1 MSDGSVGLK
10 SAMPKDRSE
19 ECGSRSWA
27 AEPTLR
33 EVLILTGV
41 CYLAYAVL
49 VALLDNYS
57 VLIRT
62 FGDNLAYVG
71 IATAIRHWD
80 LASIRVW
87 HFWGLPYA
95 MVAFAFITHV
105 SFWTAL
111 LVISI
116 VSSFLAVAMSDRLWG
131 GWVAGF
137 FAVSSRDW
145 MERSLVGGAEPFFL
159 ALVFASFLAARRQR
173 WLAAALFASLS
184 TLVRPM
190 GIFALVSIGIVL
202 LIRKEFKVLAAA
214 ISIGLVIGGLYVLPL
229 RAYQG
234 SSLANIQGYGRAD
247 GSAGKPLT
255 YPFRAFVHISSVGPI
270 TRLEDV
276 NAGRTTGLNL
286 ARASLWIGIVVLGIV
301 AMFLNQQFRNFAR
314 NHVVEVLFCS
324 FYIALLFTYNSP
336 WMRTAFPRYA
346 IPIIPFVILAF
357 EPWIRK
363 DRRLLWAF
371 GLASASISAASTG
384 GVTHSMEIL
393 RRAL

>member
-1 MSDGSVGLK
+1 MSDSPVGLE
-10 SAMPKDRSE
+10 SAIQKDRSE
-19 ECGSRSWA
+19 EFVDRDWA
-27 AEPTLR
+27 AEPTLL
-33 EVLILTGV
+33 EVLILAGV
-41 CYLAYAVL
+41 CYLVYACL
-49 VALLDNYS
+49 IALLDNYS

-62 FGDNLAYVG
+62 FGDNQAYVG

-80 LASIRVW
+80 LASVRVW

-95 MVAFAFITHV
+95 IVAFAFITHT

-116 VSSFLAVAMSDRLWG
+116 VSSFLAVAMADRLWG

-137 FAVSSRDW
+137 FAVASRDW
-145 MERSLVGGAEPFFL
+145 MERSMLGGAEPLFL
-159 ALVFASFLAARRQR
+159 VLVLASFLAARRQR
-173 WLAAALFASLS
+173 WLMAALLASLS

-190 GIFALVSIGIVL
+190 GIFALASIGIVL
-202 LIRKEFKVLAAA
+202 LIRKEFKILGAA
-214 ISIGLVIGGLYVLPL
+214 ILIGLVIGGLYVLPL
-229 RAYQG
+229 RAYLG

-255 YPFRAFVHISSVGPI
+255 YPFMAFVHISSVGPI

-286 ARASLWIGIVVLGIV
+286 ARTALWIGIVVLGVV
-301 AMFLNQQFRNFAR
+301 AMFLKRQFRNFAR
-314 NHVVEVLFCS
+314 NHVVEVLFCAL
-324 FYIALLFTYNSP
+324 YVALLFTYNSP
-336 WMRTAFPRYA
+336 WARTAFPRYA
-346 IPIIPFVILAF
+346 IPIIPFVVLAF
-357 EPWIRK
+357 VPWIPK

-371 GLASASISAASTG
+371 GLGSAMISAASTVG
-384 GVTHSMEIL
+384 IMHSWEIL